1 MSDPAAVSAPGV
13 AERARRWLAPPVAFL
28 ASCLALI
35 CLTSVPDV
43 LTDLEELA
51 TANERFAGW
60 AGLGLLLGLALAA
73 VALLT
78 APYSGPGPALS
89 VGAAA
94 AVFGL
99 ALGSE
104 VIDDLQAGL
113 AFCVLGL
120 AVGGL
125 LAGAASMPLELPGW
139 SRAATLVAW
148 VTPLAAGWPLLT
160 WVALHDPSVEGAR
173 LVTHPSVWAL
183 APVSAVLVLWSALSM
198 LIEPPRAGAGGGVE
212 SWETVWSGL
221 LAVGGASG
229 LLVMLL
235 GFESDVSR
243 SWLRPLVIFGVAV
256 VVVALAAVILA
267 LPSVSTRI
275 AAAGVTVTGLC
286 VPSCVQLAMVI
297 SDAGKERVGWQVVS
311 ILVAAGLAGVALGW
325 AFADRAVAPA
335 LLVVAGAAAGS
346 WVMPDGPWLMTASI
360 APMLLGAGA
369 ALAAGVRL
377 AGADAM
383 SWRFVAMLVVT
394 VVMVGVTISIPLGWS
409 LAGAV
414 AANVDDARAA
424 ARVFVGLTFAAAV
437 MAAAYVAT
445 LWPPRVAASSS
456 DELTPAGR

>member
-13 AERARRWLAPPVAFL
+13 AERSRRWLAPPVAFL
-28 ASCLALI
+28 ASCLALV

-43 LTDLEELA
+43 LTDLEELT

-78 APYSGPGPALS
+78 APHSGPGPALS

-139 SRAATLVAW
+139 ARSATLVAW

-173 LVTHPSVWAL
+173 LVTHPSVWVL

-198 LIEPPRAGAGGGVE
+198 LLEPPRAGAGGAVE

-229 LLVMLL
+229 LVVMLL
-235 GFESDVSR
+235 GFESDISR
-243 SWLRPLVIFGVAV
+243 SWLRPLVIVAVAV
-256 VVVALAAVILA
+256 VVVSLAAVILA
-267 LPSVSTRI
+267 LPSVSTRV

-286 VPSCVQLAMVI
+286 VPSCVQLAIVI
-297 SDAGKERVGWQVVS
+297 SDAGKERVSWQVVS

-325 AFADRAVAPA
+325 GFADRAVAPA
-335 LLVVAGAAAGS
+335 LLVVAGASAGS
-346 WVMPDGPWLMTASI
+346 WVMPDGPWLMAASI

-377 AGADAM
+377 AGAAAM
-383 SWRFVAMLVVT
+383 SWRFVAMLTVT

-409 LAGAV
+409 LSGAV

-424 ARVFVGLTFAAAV
+424 ARVFVGLTFAVAV
-437 MAAAYVAT
+437 MGAAYVAT
-445 LWPPRVAASSS
+445 LRPPRVAASSP